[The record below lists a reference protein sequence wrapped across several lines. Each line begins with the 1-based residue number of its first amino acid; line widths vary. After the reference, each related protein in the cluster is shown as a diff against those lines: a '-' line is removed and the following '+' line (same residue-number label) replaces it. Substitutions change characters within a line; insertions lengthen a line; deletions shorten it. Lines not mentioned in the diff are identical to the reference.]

1 MTGLRGAML
10 ASIAT
15 LIATV
20 AGAAGIELPEYER
33 VELENGVVLLL
44 SEKHDVPLIGLRADI
59 RGGAVVD
66 ADGRGGLATLFA
78 GLLEHGAGDRD
89 AAAFAEAVAS
99 VGGELSV
106 SGGLESITISANFV
120 SRDVELMLEL
130 VTDMLLRPKLA
141 EEEFTKLR
149 DRSINLIKAAK
160 GSNPGN
166 LQPSYGRAFL
176 FGEHR
181 YGNPVDGSE
190 SSLAEITHEDMLSYY
205 EDHVGADRLIV
216 AIVGDFN
223 AVAMKQRLTAMLGEW
238 RGAAIE
244 LAPIP
249 IPEKQPGRRVLLI
262 DKPGATQANFW
273 IGNVGVGINYE
284 RRAELDIANTVFGGR
299 FTSMLNNALRLES
312 GLTYGA
318 WSILQRLAAGGF
330 VAISTFSETETTI
343 EAIDM
348 SLDLLET
355 LRDSGIDTPMITSA
369 RNYIMGQFPPRL
381 ETASQLAAQL
391 ARLELFGLDAEYVNG
406 YVAALE
412 AASAEGIADTINEV
426 YPAADDVVFV
436 VIGDAVQLRE
446 ALAEYGPVTEMS
458 IDEPRFR
465 P

>member
-1 MTGLRGAML
+1 MTGLRRAML
-10 ASIAT
+10 ASIAS
-15 LIATV
+15 LIATA

-33 VELENGVVLLL
+33 VELQNGAVLLL

-66 ADGRGGLATLFA
+66 PDKRGGLATLFA

-130 VTDMLLRPKLA
+130 VTDMLLRPELA
-141 EEEFTKLR
+141 EEEFAKLR

-166 LQPSYGRAFL
+166 LLPSYGRAFL
-176 FGEHR
+176 FGEHP

-205 EDHVGADRLIV
+205 DDHVGGDRLIV
-216 AIVGDFN
+216 AVVGDFN
-223 AVAMKQRLTAMLGEW
+223 AAAMKQRLTAMLGEW

-244 LAPIP
+244 LAATP
-249 IPEKQPGRRVLLI
+249 IPEKQPGRRALLI

-299 FTSMLNNALRLES
+299 FTSMLNSALRVES

-355 LRDSGIDTPMITSA
+355 LRDSGIDNPMITSA

-412 AASAEGIADTINEV
+412 AAAAEGIADTINEV
-426 YPAADDVVFV
+426 YPAADDVILV
-436 VIGDAVQLRE
+436 VVGDATQLRE